1 MKRQHLFIILL
12 LGMLFIGSC
21 TFYPSNTELNE
32 EQLVDITKY
41 DVTADFKSFNTFA
54 IVDSISVI
62 KNNDSSHVLTPEAQ
76 QILNRIIQNME
87 TRGYTR
93 VTKDENPDLAINV
106 SVIEVTNVYYY
117 PGWYWTYWGY
127 YDPYYWGYPG
137 HYYWYPYYPP
147 VIAYYST
154 GTVIIDLLDLK
165 NAPIHDNKLYLIW
178 TAYIR
183 ALMNYNHSMED
194 LLENIDQ
201 CFIQTPVLRAN

>member
-137 HYYWYPYYPP
+137 YYYWYPYYPP